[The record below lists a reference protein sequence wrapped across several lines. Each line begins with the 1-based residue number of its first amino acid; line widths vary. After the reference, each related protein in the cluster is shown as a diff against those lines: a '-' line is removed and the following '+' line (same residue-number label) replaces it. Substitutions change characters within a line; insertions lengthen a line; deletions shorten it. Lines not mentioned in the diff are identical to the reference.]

1 MNKCVVKDDKLLVYV
16 DPARSPTTDFVQVC
30 LHNYCQNTPGG
41 SMISAVEAIAKN
53 EEFCLVFTPADYID
67 LADIL
72 DKYLTYDLKQA
83 RTICNWVDRY
93 VRDPDD
99 DSIDW
104 ATAYLEI
111 LENADV
117 K

>member
-16 DPARSPTTDFVQVC
+16 DPARNPMTDFVQVC
-30 LHNYCQNTPGG
+30 LHNYYQNTPGG
-41 SMISAVEAIAKN
+41 SMIPAVEAIAKN

-72 DKYLTYDLKQA
+72 DKYLTYDLEQA
-83 RTICNWVDRY
+83 CLIIKWIGRY
-93 VRDPDD
+93 VRDPND

-104 ATAYLEI
+104 ATVFLEI
-111 LENADV
+111 IDNAE
-117 K
+117 

>member
-16 DPARSPTTDFVQVC
+16 DPTCSPTTDFAQVC
-30 LHNYCQNTPGG
+30 LHNYCQNSSGG
-41 SMISAVEAIAKN
+41 MISAVEAIAKN

-67 LADIL
+67 LANIL
-72 DKYLTYDLKQA
+72 DKYLTYDLEQA
-83 RTICNWVDRY
+83 RIIIKWIGRY
-93 VRDPDD
+93 VRDPND

-104 ATAYLEI
+104 AAVYWEI

>member
-16 DPARSPTTDFVQVC
+16 DPTCSPTTDFAQVC
-30 LHNYCQNTPGG
+30 LHNYCQNTYKG

-67 LADIL
+67 LANIL
-72 DKYLTYDLKQA
+72 DKYLTYDLEQA
-83 RTICNWVDRY
+83 RIIIKWIGRY
-93 VRDPDD
+93 VRDPND

-104 ATAYLEI
+104 AAVYWEI

>member
-16 DPARSPTTDFVQVC
+16 DPARNPNDDFIQVC
-30 LHNYCQNTPGG
+30 LHNYCQNSSG

-53 EEFCLVFTPADYID
+53 KEFCLVFTPADYID
-67 LADIL
+67 LANIL
-72 DKYLTYDLKQA
+72 DKYLTYDLEQA
-83 RTICNWVDRY
+83 RIIIKWIGRY
-93 VRDPDD
+93 VRDPND

-104 ATAYLEI
+104 AAVYWEI